1 MRHQA
6 QEPLTIHRQG
16 RLLSLS
22 RGARPNLPE
31 QRKELP
37 MDLEHALTL
46 AQARSFVAA
55 LADAAVDDD
64 ASAAFELVLIELDW
78 LHGDES
84 PGLETHGLNEDRK
97 VLYLAAAA
105 AIEALALF
113 GLDALDLELL
123 LVRLEAARALDR
135 L

>member
-1 MRHQA
+1 
-6 QEPLTIHRQG
+6 
-16 RLLSLS
+16 
-22 RGARPNLPE
+22 
-31 QRKELP
+31 

-46 AQARSFVAA
+46 TEARSFVAA

-64 ASAAFELVLIELDW
+64 ASAAFESVLIELDW

-84 PGLETHGLNEDRK
+84 PSLDTDGLSEDRD

-123 LVRLEAARALDR
+123 LARLEAARALDR

>member
-1 MRHQA
+1 
-6 QEPLTIHRQG
+6 
-16 RLLSLS
+16 
-22 RGARPNLPE
+22 
-31 QRKELP
+31 
-37 MDLEHALTL
+37 MDLQHALTL

-64 ASAAFELVLIELDW
+64 ASAAFESVLIELDW

-84 PGLETHGLNEDRK
+84 PGLETNGLNEDRE

>member
-1 MRHQA
+1 
-6 QEPLTIHRQG
+6 
-16 RLLSLS
+16 
-22 RGARPNLPE
+22 
-31 QRKELP
+31 

-46 AQARSFVAA
+46 AKARSFVAA

-64 ASAAFELVLIELDW
+64 ASAAFESVLIEIDW
-78 LHGDES
+78 LQGDES
-84 PGLETHGLNEDRK
+84 PGLDTDGLSEDRD